1 MPIARFEL
9 PDGRI
14 GRFEVPDGTTPE
26 QAMQLI
32 SSNLGSLIP
41 KEESAPAQQVE
52 APIVSPTPQQ
62 VGAPVTAP
70 APVAAPTAAQA
81 PSKPWW
87 APFAEAATGEAELG
101 KQVGPKVLG
110 GNLAQDIFA
119 AGQATPTYAKAATQA
134 LVGGNNPE
142 DLTSQTDWRHD
153 TIAEARE
160 LSKKNA
166 KDPSLQD
173 EYILGITRQKV
184 RELPQN
190 AMFSVISMGAGLAAG
205 AAGMV
210 AGPISAYGA
219 GTAASG
225 LAAYRMDTNGFLR
238 DIRENLDEASVKA
251 TGKPLTDKQWLD
263 YAKQYNG
270 LVKEHGLWEAVPEA
284 LGNALGAKLGAT
296 IFREAGKG
304 LMGTLKSFGATALE
318 FGTELG
324 TETVTQT
331 GQHNVEVDAG
341 LSDQPKR
348 SFANP
353 SDIAKSAKEVLPDVL
368 LLSGMVAGGAHVAGK
383 VYNNTEFGQNKQIA
397 DAIKENVKA
406 GNFSPDKI
414 RKEAIARLDPNSY
427 NQESIQP
434 EETVD
439 RNKRLPVAVAPPEQP
454 PEEGQQVAGPS
465 ISQDTQAMLD
475 ELSGKNIEEA
485 PVENQKAFDTQL
497 EQFQLRADRNQLLEE
512 ANLIRKADENKGK
525 SIADNPLH
533 VAISSLVN
541 PLAKSKEE
549 IQQAYNFG
557 VENNRP
563 DIVRVAESMG
573 AKKETSTQVAPT
585 PPIEALK
592 AEEPKALEPPKKEE
606 PKVEEQV
613 KEEPA
618 APKVEEA
625 LNLPPKTEELKA
637 EKKPTT
643 VVEPDIK
650 VGKSKL
656 TPAPI
661 LEKLAQP
668 AIDGINKAK
677 ELASQ
682 LTETMSGN
690 PDAQKAV
697 DNLNSTSSILNE
709 KGQAAVDEMARNNNK
724 TPGEQNRAIQKASA
738 ELKKALIEHNK
749 SLNAAKKLIAPTKA
763 RIKKTPAPLE
773 LVNKTQEQLDLEKLN
788 KDLESAEMARRQI
801 KTTGLFG
808 ALRGKLKAK
817 DINDISP
824 DKEYAQ
830 LKNKNGGA
838 SLVDIVGGG
847 ELDAYLPYRMRHDHP
862 DFDNKDAADY
872 IAERLSQKNYMTI
885 EAEEEIKKITG
896 AIDELRGN
904 IKELEDQIKQQLE
917 LKDVNL
923 LLEEAFNEQRE
934 ADLADTVI
942 EPEGEN
948 RAVEP
953 GKTKLALTGQ
963 TPDEVRAAERA
974 KEDRLKAEREAEAK
988 AKADEGVGEFTLTGS
1003 NRPADVAAAK
1013 GQEDLFG
1020 QPKVEAKPAEMEAL
1034 NDKIHDVVEQKSQEF
1049 QPGDHASMG
1058 SVPGI
1063 VLGVEGDYVRFKPDN
1078 AKNPKAY
1085 QRVPA
1090 KTLTF
1095 NFRPGAEPKVA
1106 ASKASDK
1113 QTGTEKGKLNADMG
1127 GLIKLLGANMYAA
1140 NIADVSVKE
1149 LLQNAFDASKAAVKL
1164 GLVKV
1169 GKINIV
1175 LNQKDRTITVTDNAR
1190 GMTPSIVKD
1199 AFFTVA
1205 GSDKSDLDPKERS
1218 GGLGL
1223 AKMGF
1228 MLGSERLKLDTVRD
1242 GIRTTVDTDSQAIA
1256 DSKFDI
1262 NKTKAPQTEHGTS
1275 VTVTIPEKYTDPK
1288 TGEQKDIWFPYSKD
1302 SIDALKQPLVGPVE
1316 VTVDFNG
1323 NKETLPVGVNFDD
1336 KKMPKLTTVHF
1347 SWGDADV
1354 YFGVDRKES
1363 SGYSNRPSHKV
1374 LSSGVYQF
1382 RHDFALSQSEIIPYD
1397 ILVNVKPDVDAK
1409 HPDYPFENSRE
1420 RFKGR
1425 IDEDIKSLGEY
1436 LKQVA
1441 RGNEAK
1447 DLQENFKGIVSMP
1460 RLEVGSEIADASKKL
1475 KKAFDTRNA
1484 GAENKFELPPVPR
1497 EIFVSDGFVKTKT
1510 GEDLVKPKDN
1520 KKESTF
1526 TAEKEAPAMADFM
1539 VNMSQDPKLPIFHNN
1554 TNVDYLEVGRPY
1566 GDPEKFFA
1574 ELGTLLVEMKENLAD
1589 SGLYSYEALKPENLF
1604 FGGVSIDKKYGG
1616 VHIKVPYKGVFV
1628 NPFYNFGAKT
1638 LAGVRETI
1646 LNTMIHE
1653 IAHTGSMSHGVE
1665 HNGEMIR
1672 VANYLADSS
1681 MMDYYRDALM
1691 DILVRNESAFT
1702 AMREAYGKSTT
1713 QNTSKSFEDYGKSSA
1728 SKAPGAAQGVGV
1740 NQPSAV
1746 QAGGQQGSLFPL
1758 PGAGQAGQQGQVNQ
1772 GGGGAPLGRQ
1782 GNMFPPGPPSK
1793 RNVFGGPAPQ
1803 KTWDLAP
1810 ETKLGNLINTLDYK
1824 IHDKHVDTRQVQ
1836 AAITKNVGLIDDAFD
1851 AYMKEELYHGR
1862 TANEI
1867 KDFLKNDL
1875 SPVVKDLISAKLSI
1889 DDLERYL
1896 HNRHAEERN
1905 DAIAQINPRFAD
1917 VDNEPGSGI
1926 GTQAAKDYFKN
1937 LDPTKAAELA
1947 KIAAKVDDIIKGTQ
1961 KILVD
1966 RGLETQAT
1974 IDNWNQA
1981 YKHYIPLMRDQEE
1994 LDFMHHGV
2002 GLGKG
2007 FQVKGSASKRAYGST
2022 KSVVDILANIAIQR
2036 ESAIIRSEKA
2046 RIGRALYGMAL
2057 KNPNPDFWLP
2067 VNPDAIKNKAALYQ
2081 ELVSMGLP
2089 ISTAQNFIQEPK
2101 TPSIDPLT
2109 GQVRYTINAGL
2120 RSSPNVF
2127 SVRINGKDRYIFF
2140 NTKDPKAIRMAQA
2153 MSNLDA
2159 QTLGGLLGTT
2169 AQITRWIASVNTQF
2183 NPVFGVINFARDA
2196 QSAALNLTNTP
2207 LAGKQK
2213 EVAKHV
2219 LPAMFAIFQGERASR
2234 KNAAVTGPYVA
2245 LYDRFRRAGGTTGF
2259 RESFA
2264 KGNFSGKDTTIV
2276 ERLWAD
2282 ETQSG
2287 AMKKARYVFDLL
2299 SDYNEAME
2307 NAVRLSVFKVALDMN
2322 LSEERAASLGK
2333 NVTINFNRKGQS
2345 SPLLQAL
2352 YAFFNPAVQDAVLVG
2367 KTLNSPAGRKII
2379 AGGLAVGVLQALW
2392 MAAAGF
2398 DADEPPDYIR
2408 DKNFIIPIGNKK
2420 YLTFPMPPGY
2430 NVVPGVARI
2439 ATEYVL
2445 GKNHLISGGKPI
2457 TDAATQVLGLF
2468 LDSFNPL
2475 GGGTIAQM
2483 LSPTP
2488 IDPIVAVTMNKD
2500 AFGRPIFKED
2510 TALKPTPG
2518 FMRSRENSTQISQW
2532 IAEFLNYVSSP
2543 PGTHF
2548 TKGKI
2553 SPTADEIDYY
2563 AGQIGGGAA
2572 REVIKAG
2579 ELVKS
2584 AFTSEPV
2591 PSYRIPLAGR
2601 FYGDAKSQAAIQD
2614 KFYSNITLMNKYG
2627 NEIINTQKSGQDPSK
2642 YMNAHPEAQLYY
2654 AASNLNNA
2662 VNEMNKNK
2670 KMMLKN
2676 KVPLKDIRDFEA
2688 QKYQLMKSFNDQV
2701 ADAQKRR

>member
-1 MPIARFEL
+1 MPIARFQL

-14 GRFEVPDGTTPE
+14 GRFEVPEGTSPE

-32 SSNLGSLIP
+32 SSSLPDLLP
-41 KEESAPAQQVE
+41 KETPQQVE
-52 APIVSPTPQQ
+52 AP
-62 VGAPVTAP
+62 A
-70 APVAAPTAAQA
+70 AAPTAVPTAAPTATQAPAQA

-134 LVGGNNPE
+134 LVGGNSPE

-210 AGPISAYGA
+210 AGPVGAYGA

-270 LVKEHGLWEAVPEA
+270 LVQEHGLWEAVPEA

-353 SDIAKSAKEVLPDVL
+353 NDIAKSAKEVLPDVL

-427 NQESIQP
+427 NQEAIKP

-439 RNKRLPVAVAPPEQP
+439 LNKRLPAAVAPPEQP
-454 PEEGQQVAGPS
+454 PEEGQQVAPPTEQVAGPS

-485 PVENQKAFDTQL
+485 PVEKPKA
-497 EQFQLRADRNQLLEE
+497 EE
-512 ANLIRKADENKGK
+512 PK
-525 SIADNPLH
+525 
-533 VAISSLVN
+533 V
-541 PLAKSKEE
+541 
-549 IQQAYNFG
+549 
-557 VENNRP
+557 
-563 DIVRVAESMG
+563 
-573 AKKETSTQVAPT
+573 
-585 PPIEALK
+585 
-592 AEEPKALEPPKKEE
+592 EEPKALEPPKKEE

-637 EKKPTT
+637 EEKPTT

-709 KGQAAVDEMARNNNK
+709 KGQAAVDEMARNNKK

-749 SLNAAKKLIAPTKA
+749 SLNAAKKLITPTKA
-763 RIKKTPAPLE
+763 RVKKTPAPLE

-838 SLVDIVGGG
+838 SLVDIVASGD
-847 ELDAYLPYRMRHDHP
+847 LDAYLPYKLRHDHP

-885 EAEEEIKKITG
+885 EAEDEIKKITG

-1003 NRPADVAAAK
+1003 NRPADIAAAK
-1013 GQEDLFG
+1013 GQEGLFDERTPEVKEHPEWATG
-1020 QPKVEAKPAEMEAL
+1020 HAKDVAGKIVYSDDDAAL
-1034 NDKIHDVVEQKSQEF
+1034 LQGHSLLSGKNVYSAIDRESGKRTTSDIRNFTGK
-1049 QPGDHASMG
+1049 
-1058 SVPGI
+1058 
-1063 VLGVEGDYVRFKPDN
+1063 LFKPDVLQRLQEQANRIETEDKANQAKFPDGPFQNKGNVVGTDDFDPKYVSYLEGLLN
-1078 AKNPKAY
+1078 AANLGGLKVFLIHPDDARANAEKYNLYGDYSSAKSAGMSFTEDGSTRLFGPNNKYAY
-1085 QRVPA
+1085 ISV
-1090 KTLTF
+1090 K
-1095 NFRPGAEPKVA
+1095 PGLSETRTIETIAHEVGHIIEKVA
-1106 ASKASDK
+1106 
-1113 QTGTEKGKLNADMG
+1113 LNSA
-1127 GLIKLLGANMYAA
+1127 
-1140 NIADVSVKE
+1140 
-1149 LLQNAFDASKAAVKL
+1149 
-1164 GLVKV
+1164 
-1169 GKINIV
+1169 
-1175 LNQKDRTITVTDNAR
+1175 
-1190 GMTPSIVKD
+1190 
-1199 AFFTVA
+1199 
-1205 GSDKSDLDPKERS
+1205 PKEIKDQLVAEHKKWVEKNVK
-1218 GGLGL
+1218 G
-1223 AKMGF
+1223 AA
-1228 MLGSERLKLDTVRD
+1228 RD
-1242 GIRTTVDTDSQAIA
+1242 LILNLR
-1256 DSKFDI
+1256 
-1262 NKTKAPQTEHGTS
+1262 NRE
-1275 VTVTIPEKYTDPK
+1275 
-1288 TGEQKDIWFPYSKD
+1288 TGEAHAQSV
-1302 SIDALKQPLVGPVE
+1302 ID
-1316 VTVDFNG
+1316 N
-1323 NKETLPVGVNFDD
+1323 
-1336 KKMPKLTTVHF
+1336 MP
-1347 SWGDADV
+1347 
-1354 YFGVDRKES
+1354 
-1363 SGYSNRPSHKV
+1363 
-1374 LSSGVYQF
+1374 
-1382 RHDFALSQSEIIPYD
+1382 
-1397 ILVNVKPDVDAK
+1397 
-1409 HPDYPFENSRE
+1409 
-1420 RFKGR
+1420 
-1425 IDEDIKSLGEY
+1425 
-1436 LKQVA
+1436 
-1441 RGNEAK
+1441 AK
-1447 DLQENFKGIVSMP
+1447 DLTRYWTSFDEWFADNVS
-1460 RLEVGSEIADASKKL
+1460 RWATTAD
-1475 KKAFDTRNA
+1475 
-1484 GAENKFELPPVPR
+1484 
-1497 EIFVSDGFVKTKT
+1497 
-1510 GEDLVKPKDN
+1510 KPI
-1520 KKESTF
+1520 S
-1526 TAEKEAPAMADFM
+1526 
-1539 VNMSQDPKLPIFHNN
+1539 V
-1554 TNVDYLEVGRPY
+1554 V
-1566 GDPEKFFA
+1566 EKFFA
-1574 ELGTLLVEMKENLAD
+1574 NVAKKLKELVGIITGNKFSPNEEVAKFIENMGPSTVQDWYTSKDKASSESYFSTSDAAFEPIFQEEKKRNPSFKRAVTGLNKSRNKGILTDEEFALRVGAELDAD
-1589 SGLYSYEALKPENLF
+1589 NNRKSNALTPARRRGIL
-1604 FGGVSIDKKYGG
+1604 
-1616 VHIKVPYKGVFV
+1616 HIKARLNEEGARNVISKEAIDLAEWFMNQNPSLVDDLGISIKKGERGTGGNYESLRRIFSLMKNAGSDETPIHEILHHTERMMPGDIQNAIRKEWLQQLLKAQKNAKTQEEKVFFAAVMDSHFGDNRALDIEVKDKNGNVDKSVNKFLYDTIMRAKNPGESLTSSKLAKFLLQHTSLPIANYRFV
-1628 NPFYNFGAKT
+1628 NPSEFWAVNGSRIVAGDYAAIKGTKLDRLKNWLGKLAEKIKSLFGFRSDAP
-1638 LAGVRETI
+1638 I
-1646 LNTMIHE
+1646 LK
-1653 IAHTGSMSHGVE
+1653 
-1665 HNGEMIR
+1665 
-1672 VANYLADSS
+1672 
-1681 MMDYYRDALM
+1681 ALNS
-1691 DILVRNESAFT
+1691 L
-1702 AMREAYGKSTT
+1702 
-1713 QNTSKSFEDYGKSSA
+1713 SKSDGVFQSSEMLGGTQFESI
-1728 SKAPGAAQGVGV
+1728 
-1740 NQPSAV
+1740 N
-1746 QAGGQQGSLFPL
+1746 
-1758 PGAGQAGQQGQVNQ
+1758 QGQMFPPAPKPQQV
-1772 GGGGAPLGRQ
+1772 APLSPQGRQ

-1889 DDLERYL
+1889 DDLEQYL

-1926 GTQAAKDYFKN
+1926 GTQAARDYFKN

-2007 FQVKGSASKRAYGST
+2007 FQVKGGASKRAYGST

-2127 SVRINGKDRYIFF
+2127 PVRINGKDRYIFF

-2159 QTLGGLLGTT
+2159 QTLGGLLGTS

-2183 NPVFGVINFARDA
+2183 NPVFGVINFTRD
-2196 QSAALNLTNTP
+2196 SFGAAFNLTNTP

-2219 LPAMFAIFQGERASR
+2219 FPAMFAIFQGERASR
-2234 KNAAVTGPYVA
+2234 KNAAITGPYVA
-2245 LYDRFRRAGGTTGF
+2245 LYDQFRRAGGTTGF

-2287 AMKKARYVFDLL
+2287 AMKKARYVFDAL

-2322 LSEERAASLGK
+2322 LSEERAASLAK
-2333 NVTINFNRKGQS
+2333 NITINFNRKGQS

-2352 YAFFNPAVQDAVLVG
+2352 YAFFNPAVQGAVLVG
-2367 KTLNSPAGRKII
+2367 KTLNGPAGRKII

-2420 YLTFPMPPGY
+2420 YLTLPMPPGY

-2439 ATEYVL
+2439 ATEYIL

-2488 IDPIVAVTMNKD
+2488 IDPIVSVTMNKD

-2510 TALKPTPG
+2510 LATKPTPG

-2614 KFYSNITLMNKYG
+2614 KFYNNITLMNKYG
-2627 NEIINTQKSGQDPSK
+2627 NEIMNIQKSSQDPSK
-2642 YMNAHPEAQLYY
+2642 FIAANPAAQLYNS
-2654 AASNLNNA
+2654 ASEYNNMI
-2662 VNEMNKNK
+2662 NEMNKNK